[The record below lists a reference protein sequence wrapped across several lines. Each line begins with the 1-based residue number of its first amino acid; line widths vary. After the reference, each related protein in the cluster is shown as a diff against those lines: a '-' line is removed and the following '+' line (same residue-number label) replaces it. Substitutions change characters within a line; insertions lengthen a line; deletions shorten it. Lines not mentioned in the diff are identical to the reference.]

1 MAHLK
6 EGALSQVLDA
16 LTGHYQSHGDPRK
29 TSCVIVCSFGYRE
42 AGNGVEPGIINE
54 YLAEFALSLKP
65 SKPIL
70 AQFEVAK
77 AIERAST
84 EPGSCISV
92 GGPQQRAAKYISTH
106 DVLEQC
112 LEIMQKNAW
121 SSATMVAHPFHLPRV
136 DLTARRLGIE
146 TAVPPGLKPLWDR
159 ASAQA
164 WTRGPTLWKGREL
177 LVSLHLAI
185 SRTRKSPKRGNAA

>member
-1 MAHLK
+1 MAYL
-6 EGALSQVLDA
+6 ERRALSQVLDS
-16 LTGHYQSHGDPRK
+16 LTGHYRSHGEPRK

-42 AGNGVEPGIINE
+42 SGDEVEPGIINE
-54 YLAEFALSLKP
+54 YLAEFALSLDLG
-65 SKPIL
+65 KPIL
-70 AQFEVAK
+70 AQSEVAK
-77 AIERAST
+77 AVDRISK
-84 EPGSCISV
+84 EPGRSIPI
-92 GGPQQRAAKYISTH
+92 GGPQEHSVRYISTC

-112 LEIMQKNAW
+112 LEIMQKNGW
-121 SSATMVAHPFHLPRV
+121 SAATIVAHPFHLPRV

-164 WTRGPTLWKGREL
+164 WTRGPTLWRGREL

-185 SRTRKSPKRGNAA
+185 SRTRKSPKHGHAA